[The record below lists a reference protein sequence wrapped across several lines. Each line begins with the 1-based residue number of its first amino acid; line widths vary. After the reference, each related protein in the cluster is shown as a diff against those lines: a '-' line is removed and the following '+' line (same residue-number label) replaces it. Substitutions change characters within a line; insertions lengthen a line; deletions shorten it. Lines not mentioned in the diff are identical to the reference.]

1 MPFENI
7 IHLDRYCLMHPRTQI
22 LDRFSTFAVLEG
34 EYFRKWISDS
44 RLRRSMQSCLEGSS
58 ESSDQIWSLYW
69 FKQWQSQNRFAE
81 PHLSAY
87 LQEPCYWVAQQI
99 SQRFKATQYTLADY
113 FQITNGEIQRV
124 LKSFSS
130 DRGIALKSYAT
141 VVLTN
146 ALKDMLRQ
154 RQAAAIC
161 SDWSL
166 LRQVS
171 KKRIGEVII
180 QAGVATTEADQY
192 QFAWFC
198 FKTLYV
204 PSESSGEQLT
214 KPTAEIWIAIANFY
228 NSKRKEFSV
237 SGAALSVEQ
246 LEVRLTKLGRWIR
259 SYLYPTVDSLNRL
272 QAGHEVGEIQD
283 TLTDSS
289 ESLLDSAIEQ
299 EDIAERTEQRS
310 QIQTVLNQALS
321 ELNPEQR
328 EILQLFYQKKLSQ
341 QELAAHLKLSQPT
354 VSRRLKK
361 AEESLLNTLLLW
373 SQSQS
378 NRFPNPTEVKQIST
392 ALREWLI
399 VHYVIVSE
407 N

>member
-1 MPFENI
+1 M
-7 IHLDRYCLMHPRTQI
+7 YPRTQM
-22 LDRFSTFAVLEG
+22 LDRFSTFAILEG
-34 EYFRKWISDS
+34 EYFRKWIVDS

-58 ESSDQIWSLYW
+58 EASDKVWSLYW
-69 FKQWQSQNRFAE
+69 FKQWQNQNRFAE
-81 PHLSAY
+81 SHLSAY
-87 LQEPCYWVAQQI
+87 LQESCYWVAQQI
-99 SQRFKATQYTLADY
+99 SRRFKATQYTLADY
-113 FQITNGEIQRV
+113 FQITNGDIQRV
-124 LKSFSS
+124 LKSFSC

-154 RQAAAIC
+154 RQAADIC

-166 LRQVS
+166 LRRMS
-171 KKRIGEVII
+171 KKRMGEVITH
-180 QAGVATTEADQY
+180 AGVAATEADQY

-204 PSESSGEQLT
+204 PSESPRESS
-214 KPTAEIWIAIANFY
+214 KPTAEIWSAIANFY

-237 SGAALSVEQ
+237 SGSSLTSEQ
-246 LEVRLTKLGRWIR
+246 LEVRLTKLAQWIR
-259 SYLYPTVDSLNRL
+259 SYLYPAVDSLNRT
-272 QAGHEVGEIQD
+272 QTGHETGEVQD
-283 TLTDSS
+283 TLAGSS
-289 ESLLDSAIEQ
+289 ESLLDNAIEQ
-299 EDIAERTEQRS
+299 EEIAERTEQRS
-310 QIQTVLNQALS
+310 QLQTVLDQALS
-321 ELNPEQR
+321 ELNAELR
-328 EILQLFYQKKLSQ
+328 EILQLFYQQKLSQ

-361 AEESLLNTLLLW
+361 AEEALLNTLLTW
-373 SQSQS
+373 SQLQL

-399 VHYVIVSE
+399 VQDVIVSE